1 MDSTKCVH
9 NLLAHDKEIYTI
21 KWSPTGPGTSN
32 PNSDLYLA
40 RYATS
45 LSLYICLWILSIC
58 VYRYSLYV
66 FMDTLYMCLWI
77 LSICL
82 YGYSLYVS
90 MDTLYMCL

>member
-40 RYATS
+40 RYGTS
-45 LSLYICLWILSIC
+45 LS
-58 VYRYSLYV
+58 
-66 FMDTLYMCLWI
+66 LYMCLWI
-77 LSICL
+77 LSMCV
-82 YGYSLYVS
+82 YGYSSACDPSIVS
-90 MDTLYMCL
+90 YCTTRTNHCSLHI